1 MKTGHHRLTYLTTL
15 TTAALLVCSVFAQPA
30 DVKKPSAPKQPSFDA
45 NSEDLAFEEKERQID
60 KENML
65 KIHRAIFSYFRDHGD
80 LPDYLS
86 TLIPKY
92 LSDPDVLISPKEKRT
107 GKSVLYGRE
116 DPKLQ
121 VSYIYEF
128 NAMIAPEAFNRN
140 RENPLT
146 CKEWKLM
153 QLKQHGLITPML
165 RCHLHAPVL
174 NVSYSGDFYES
185 GLLWENDSGPMVL
198 LRQRPE
204 LGPFSKLSSMQSLRI
219 KVVDSDHE
227 KPIENATVRVGLAS
241 EFGLLPNQ
249 TLRTDSEG
257 TCTFPLGDWRINDLF
272 VNVSSPA
279 YLATRHH
286 WSSRNS
292 AEDDQDDSAPQPKEL
307 ILQLTPQ

>member
-1 MKTGHHRLTYLTTL
+1 MAQTAKTDRNSLNKDLKE
-15 TTAALLVCSVFAQPA
+15 FAEI
-30 DVKKPSAPKQPSFDA
+30 
-45 NSEDLAFEEKERQID
+45 SEEHSIEEKERQTD

-86 TLIPKY
+86 DLVPKY
-92 LSDPDVLISPKEKRT
+92 LPDSDVLISPKEKRT

-128 NAMIAPEAFNRN
+128 NAAIAPEAFNRN

-153 QLKQHGLITPML
+153 QLKQYGLITPML
-165 RCHLHAPVL
+165 RCHLHSPVL
-174 NVSYSGDFYES
+174 NVAYSGDFYES

-204 LGPFSKLSSMQSLRI
+204 LGPFSKLSSKQFL
-219 KVVDSDHE
+219 KVKVIDADDE
-227 KPIENATVRVGLAS
+227 KPLEHAKVRVALAS

-249 TLRTDSEG
+249 SVATALDG
-257 TCTFPLGDWRINDLF
+257 TCTLPLGDWRINEMF
-272 VNVSSPA
+272 VDVSAPGYAPSR
-279 YLATRHH
+279 YH
-286 WSSRNS
+286 WSFRKR
-292 AEDDQDDSAPQPKEL
+292 DDVSQPKEL
-307 ILQLTPQ
+307 VLQLEPFGK